1 MITLLEYVVEN
12 FERNPDKT
20 LKTLSEWSLCCMSA
34 LRTKDID
41 CSTSIHLVTK
51 KTIETLLSN
60 LDLETTRP
68 WTSVRKIEEGIRA
81 QVEQPLLL
89 TIANMKDRIESLTNE
104 HYALKSRYEILKEE
118 NSHLQSE
125 LRSKSKAWFK

>member
-1 MITLLEYVVEN
+1 
-12 FERNPDKT
+12 
-20 LKTLSEWSLCCMSA
+20 MSA